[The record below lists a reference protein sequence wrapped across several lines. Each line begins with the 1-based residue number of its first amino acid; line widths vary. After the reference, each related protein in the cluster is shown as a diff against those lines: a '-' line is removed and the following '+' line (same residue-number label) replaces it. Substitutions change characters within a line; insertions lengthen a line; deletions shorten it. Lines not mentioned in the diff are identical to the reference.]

1 MLLSLYKKCQL
12 CLSAMMKT
20 VHVCYGPRG
29 RPAIELQCGE
39 GEVIVVQESVVGWSS
54 QHSYI
59 DNQCPRDREECTAQ
73 FDLVVQ
79 RCQGLQQCTVLNSE
93 IGTDLHKPQ
102 QCSGET
108 NYFDGSYLCQSG
120 KWNIYSV
127 GKIKISSV
135 ITHT

>member
-1 MLLSLYKKCQL
+1 MK
-12 CLSAMMKT
+12 KT
-20 VHVCYGPRG
+20 VHVCYGSRG
-29 RPAIELQCGE
+29 GPTIDLQCEE
-39 GEVIVVQESVVGWSS
+39 GEVIVVRESVVGWSS
-54 QHSYI
+54 QHSYR
-59 DNQCPRDREECTAQ
+59 DYHCPRDREECTAQ

-120 KWNIYSV
+120 KWNIYNGRLLKGHSLERTP
-127 GKIKISSV
+127 K
-135 ITHT
+135 